1 MVTYVRY
8 FYKRISAKFA
18 IIYRYLVSV
27 NADQTEINSKAKY
40 IEAMT
45 NNKDLEILVYFV
57 TIVL

>member
-1 MVTYVRY
+1 MVTYVRH

-45 NNKDLEILVYFV
+45 NNKDLEILVYFM

>member
-1 MVTYVRY
+1 MVTYVRC
-8 FYKRISAKFA
+8 FYRRIAITFA

-27 NADQTEINSKAKY
+27 NDDQTEINSTVKS

-45 NNKDLEILVYFV
+45 NNEDLEILLYFV

>member
-8 FYKRISAKFA
+8 FFKRISTKFA

-27 NADQTEINSKAKY
+27 NDDQTEINSTVKS

-45 NNKDLEILVYFV
+45 NNEDLEILLYFV